1 MSLLRLESDAL
12 WRRIPTR
19 ARCSPG
25 GPSFSQSR
33 LGRFSSPAACPK
45 EPGSG
50 LVRRAVTPAA
60 SRPLTCSFS
69 HWRTL
74 TSAYLHSTGHPR
86 RTAEHLTRS
95 SVPLDAGTLQ
105 RCNPVSNDSPQT
117 VSGAPHQGSGGARVR
132 HPHGFPASKTV
143 PSPSHGVP
151 QHAKPARSLAPSQTF
166 PGPAGCDRGTGRPEG
181 GREAGSP
188 LGRNPPSPS
197 FSTGVHA
204 QAGRRG
210 RLHDSAAEGDVRP
223 LVRQMPAEG
232 FASHAVP
239 EGCEPL
245 DGGSASSRAAS
256 TPAPCEANRAF
267 SQPLTHGK
275 GDRSEPRGSP
285 QGSGDRLSFSSIGN
299 ALRRAEKASR
309 AVEVFQPRTASAAE
323 VVAVA
328 RLCVDAETLDRSS
341 EASASG
347 TGDMAESW
355 KQKVGVPVSAQITF
369 LRKMASMPEG
379 SVPVEDRHVRLF
391 FETVTQNLL
400 ERLSVHRSIQARLL
414 EEISRN
420 KEDKEFQR
428 MAESELS
435 RSLLAFH
442 RDSSDAAGVE
452 TPTAFSQRARALET
466 SLEEL
471 ASQNIEIR
479 NAFVTAMWAFC
490 ILGTRRHLQ
499 TLGPAYASV
508 LKSRLEQRDAGV
520 GFRTQYGE
528 RVTRDTPNDERYLDS
543 EDVECASGVLG
554 YLRRARLPEAM
565 EAILETLTRD
575 SGACLSGLSSDDIC
589 HFLYETRPN
598 TPPSG
603 DRRSSNPTQK
613 SREILLSRLAQHARN
628 GLPSPSPVHAA
639 RAAISVVEFQGAD
652 RARIRDLLLDAIAEN
667 ADVLRDSLVGIV
679 PVLRLLQ
686 ERSTEERQIGERP
699 RSAPTPS
706 PSLERGRDLL
716 RATLQVLQQNAD
728 GLLPHEASHPPM
740 GLLALVR
747 PSLPR
752 PTAGV
757 CFSIRSS
764 SSSPASSPK
773 NAVQCLP
780 SERRAGQGLEARPPV
795 ASLLSALPW
804 ITEEE
809 RRELQCV
816 TLGELAGP
824 KNLATVS
831 TRDLID
837 VLADLDS
844 MDVLR
849 EERRILEPLLREA
862 IGRTLELSIP
872 FNLRVAFRFFLLQ
885 RALPFSVP
893 KFTEVFSACALKS
906 AAAAEAARA
915 QTRDADEEEA
925 HAPPVTADLVLSLPE
940 IEEAC
945 DLLEHLDAM
954 NDLAPVAFAR
964 LLLLQL
970 PTPAARG
977 APFQLPSSA
986 PQGFETTE
994 ADVGEEGTRGSRAPA
1009 SPRCRAGELEEQEQ
1023 HSMLASWLR
1032 TAIRVLFLTVD
1043 THCPLE
1049 GFSTT
1054 VMRYLVDAVRVSCA
1068 SSPLRLDPLSA
1079 LSADAR
1085 VQCLWSLCVLDF
1097 HLVNDDFPACQ
1108 IALFRPPASPAGDA
1122 REEGLLDARSAFLLQ
1137 HLVETLDTELPTSCG
1152 RSGLSPDMQR
1162 RLQESLGALDRVL
1175 PTETDRETQ
1184 AFRLVGFEQAR
1195 RRMVDQIVAEINEIG
1210 VASVAAPPASVHGA
1224 PQPDLCLTFP
1234 PSSRASGDP
1243 VKKRGLLLLPLSGTA
1258 FSSVVSHPAS
1268 SETAAQTENGKMWK
1282 QTGRQRLSAA
1292 LAASWVDRRSEAL
1305 ESDGWTVRVITA
1317 EEWNAVKA
1325 NPERRRRLLQ
1335 QKLTAL

>member
-652 RARIRDLLLDAIAEN
+652 RARIRDLLLD
-667 ADVLRDSLVGIV
+667 
-679 PVLRLLQ
+679 
-686 ERSTEERQIGERP
+686 
-699 RSAPTPS
+699 
-706 PSLERGRDLL
+706 
-716 RATLQVLQQNAD
+716 
-728 GLLPHEASHPPM
+728 
-740 GLLALVR
+740 LLALVR

-1335 QKLTAL
+1335 QKLVRQMHTV